1 MDKTLKLAPLDASNL
16 AASVALF
23 IDTFTQAPWYDKFES
38 TKQVE
43 TFFENHLANNYFVG
57 YVLYTGEAVI
67 ALSLGFKKPW
77 INGMEYYIDQFCV
90 GIPYQGQGIGSQ
102 FMQLIEAD
110 ISRKSLGA
118 IILNTEAGYPAE
130 QFYLKNGFEVLKG
143 LMTLAK

>member
-16 AASVALF
+16 AVSVALF

-130 QFYLKNGFEVLKG
+130 QFYLKNGFEVLNR
-143 LMTLAK
+143 LMILAK

>member
-118 IILNTEAGYPAE
+118 IILNTEAGY
-130 QFYLKNGFEVLKG
+130 LKNGFEVLNR
-143 LMTLAK
+143 LMILAK